1 MLQMSVNS
9 GLGAG
14 QGSAITRTLAQ
25 LREGE
30 SGVLDRLDLP
40 EDISRRLM
48 ELGFL
53 PGHIIIPARSA
64 PGGEPRVYR
73 VDGSEVAL
81 RRETAS
87 HLILRPSNGDKKELQ
102 ARKARRSLP
111 SYERLPRVRRMC
123 GCGSP
128 SFDTE
133 RRAQHTSSRL
143 LGLRTRASP
152 RSSIAS
158 LACAKKW
165 QTFRE

>member
-9 GLGAG
+9 ESGAVPIAPG
-14 QGSAITRTLAQ
+14 TRTLAQ

-40 EDISRRLM
+40 EDIARRLM

-53 PGHIIIPARSA
+53 PGHIIVPARSA

-87 HLILRPSNGDKKELQ
+87 HLILR
-102 ARKARRSLP
+102 
-111 SYERLPRVRRMC
+111 
-123 GCGSP
+123 
-128 SFDTE
+128 
-133 RRAQHTSSRL
+133 
-143 LGLRTRASP
+143 ASEK
-152 RSSIAS
+152 
-158 LACAKKW
+158 L
-165 QTFRE
+165 